1 MSDRNTSERS
11 EVGISTADSFTPGV
25 ASSTPS
31 SRAASFIKRPS
42 LSTSADAL
50 NIDRFHANSAL
61 VSSLLIELRTTEEK
75 FLDDLRMMA
84 IDYLGQL
91 RERQILSREDAWL
104 LFGNVESLQMTHEA
118 LLGRLPPAQPAGA
131 LPSTALTLSER
142 VRATAKAFIS
152 LAPFLA
158 MHATFADNYEKAALD
173 ALRRLQRNPSFSRFC
188 KQAEEGDGALPLQA
202 LLIKPIQRLCKYP
215 LFFERLRHSYS
226 SLVEEPAS
234 AAADEDDM
242 PAARADDQEVLAS
255 LRESETLIRRL
266 ADRVNS
272 TLANAKAQ
280 ERLVELLE
288 RLSCLSL
295 LAPHRQLQL
304 EARAR
309 FVELPPPSRLDR
321 SRGSSGSSI
330 GLESGGGGG
339 GGSSGSLLSVASE
352 ATLRRSASGLADGKL
367 LLLSDALLLVRRPRI
382 ARWSSN
388 SRLSAANFQPP
399 PMACSRTASA
409 SFNEDDSN
417 AAVEAGK
424 PGLYEVS
431 PLGPRSKLDVRA
443 LLSLLSLQAAPLSDA
458 GPLSDVT
465 EAAHDACTRLG
476 FDPSRCLL
484 VRGRPSATEARAT
497 LERQSSAAVSDAERP
512 DPEAPLSPA
521 AAPPETPGRPQMAS
535 GRAER
540 WFLVELGNE
549 GAPPVAQVVTRV
561 RNQCATCEAIS
572 NELAD
577 RKAGRNR
584 ESMQESELESDP
596 WQKALEQKLGQVTGS
611 SGGRQ
616 TSRGAAAAAAAPA
629 AAAVAAAGRGRKRLM
644 TRAVSAA
651 SLLKKSASA
660 LLFIKG
666 SKTKRSASAYG
677 SLETGGEEAKKAAE
691 DTPMALDDSSRA
703 NGNANDEHALNP
715 DYRSPT
721 TGMSPSEKN
730 KASPPRWAQDDGGKA
745 PIAGGAATTS
755 TAPPPPPPPPSMLS
769 KAGTSL
775 ILQAPVLM
783 TSYSKESVPLI
794 VRSSS
799 TPAAAKDEDEMEADR
814 SVRDLRSEVE
824 EKSEIFE
831 EERRRM
837 DLMAR
842 NKVGASLGEPPSA
855 ASVSAIANDRAAA
868 RAEAA
873 SAMEA
878 VAKASGS
885 LADFRARSPSKMGE
899 VGLTPDRGLIKSA
912 SDQLATR
919 PDRPEGAAPIAS
931 ISRAPRVSIA
941 TGLVAATG
949 GSAAVAN
956 FAEEAVRRRSSLT
969 PVAGGPLSASGA
981 KPLSSSA
988 LDQAISGT
996 ALNKALSNLNPTTL
1010 PSLGSMSGSSGE
1022 LELPKSPS
1030 GRRLTGGA
1038 RTMSMARKSPRPSVE
1053 KAGGSGRVRSP
1064 SKLSIAERGGEEED
1078 VSESASGSNT
1088 MTPEMSPAALPT
1100 PVATNPPP
1108 VQQAS
1113 PDSPPYTSYKGPF
1126 ESPDRSSP
1134 STLNSRASSVGDSP
1148 KKEGHPSPAGEI
1160 SLFEHVP
1167 TSSPLKPEPPKP
1179 SVPRGEAKLFSP
1191 APSLT
1196 FAPVAA
1202 AASAAAPSPPQ
1213 PPRRGFS
1220 TPPPDVAQSP
1230 SATVRSVVSFPR
1242 SPAGPVRG
1250 ASGIVDSSPMAFGAR
1265 EAKAA
1270 FEAGIVPARAPR
1282 SWSFP
1287 RQSTVTEPEEEAPKA
1302 EKKSPA
1308 PPMMKMPTRKLRL
1321 SIERAP
1327 SDGRVL
1333 EGAELIAVA
1342 RARLRR
1348 SVESEKSP
1356 LLW

>member
-611 SGGRQ
+611 SGGTQ

-730 KASPPRWAQDDGGKA
+730 KASPPRWAQDDGGGA
-745 PIAGGAATTS
+745 PIAGGATTS
-755 TAPPPPPPPPSMLS
+755 SAPPPPPPPPSMLS

-988 LDQAISGT
+988 LDQAISGA

-1064 SKLSIAERGGEEED
+1064 SKLSNCREGRGGGGRERVGKREQHDDSGDEPGRSTDSRGDQPTARPASLARLSTVHLVQGSVRITRPVEPLHLELSSLERGRLAKEGGP
-1078 VSESASGSNT
+1078 SIASGRDL
-1088 MTPEMSPAALPT
+1088 AL
-1100 PVATNPPP
+1100 
-1108 VQQAS
+1108 
-1113 PDSPPYTSYKGPF
+1113 
-1126 ESPDRSSP
+1126 
-1134 STLNSRASSVGDSP
+1134 
-1148 KKEGHPSPAGEI
+1148 
-1160 SLFEHVP
+1160 
-1167 TSSPLKPEPPKP
+1167 
-1179 SVPRGEAKLFSP
+1179 
-1191 APSLT
+1191 
-1196 FAPVAA
+1196 
-1202 AASAAAPSPPQ
+1202 
-1213 PPRRGFS
+1213 
-1220 TPPPDVAQSP
+1220 
-1230 SATVRSVVSFPR
+1230 
-1242 SPAGPVRG
+1242 
-1250 ASGIVDSSPMAFGAR
+1250 
-1265 EAKAA
+1265 
-1270 FEAGIVPARAPR
+1270 
-1282 SWSFP
+1282 
-1287 RQSTVTEPEEEAPKA
+1287 
-1302 EKKSPA
+1302 
-1308 PPMMKMPTRKLRL
+1308 
-1321 SIERAP
+1321 
-1327 SDGRVL
+1327 
-1333 EGAELIAVA
+1333 
-1342 RARLRR
+1342 
-1348 SVESEKSP
+1348 
-1356 LLW
+1356 